1 MKVQVTEI
9 GNKTVILDPTHAG
22 HQKLNKKWG
31 LMDGDILAAEFMNE
45 FCIDA
50 IWTAMKRKLFFKPF
64 ITKKRMKNKMKP
76 WDMDRI
82 ILMVDYVYAGKIF
95 TEDELETKL
104 EERRKH
110 VEEEVKKLREEVK
123 NLTSKNIDE
132 IITGRESE
140 ALENEKKNG

>member
-31 LMDGDILAAEFMNE
+31 LMDGDILAADFMNE

-50 IWTAMKRKLFFKPF
+50 IWTAMKRKRFFKPF
-64 ITKKRMKNKMKP
+64 ITKKRMKKLMKP

-82 ILMVDYVYAGKIF
+82 RLMVDYVYQGKIF
-95 TEDELETKL
+95 TEEEIQLKL
-104 EERRKH
+104 AEERKRI
-110 VEEEVKKLREEVK
+110 EEEVKKIREELK
-123 NLTSKNIDE
+123 NKT
-132 IITGRESE
+132 ESE
-140 ALENEKKNG
+140 IENMIGSREKTVHENEKKNG